1 MTIFY
6 LILADLNDPRCDTEL
21 EILKKNSSK
30 RNDQGV
36 KETIWQQLKRPELYK
51 PLRIMITF
59 FAFQQF
65 TGIFVIFVYA
75 AKVSVEAGVSI
86 DPFLCTV
93 FIGLTRVVTTILMAF
108 ISDTFGRKPPAFFS
122 GFGMA
127 FSMFSLAVLAVYPLK
142 GTSFDWIPVFLLIF
156 FIFSSTLG
164 FLTLPFSMIAEM
176 YPQRSRGLA
185 AGLTIFAGYFMSFIN
200 IKIYPTLNAS
210 FGNAVIFSFYGV
222 ISLLGIFFVH
232 FCLLE
237 TKGKTLIEI
246 ENYFRGESKNNECKS
261 IELKTLKTLN

>member
-1 MTIFY
+1 
-6 LILADLNDPRCDTEL
+6 
-21 EILKKNSSK
+21 
-30 RNDQGV
+30 
-36 KETIWQQLKRPELYK
+36 
-51 PLRIMITF
+51 MITF

-65 TGIFVIFVYA
+65 SGIFVIFVYA

-210 FGNAVIFSFYGV
+210 FGNSVIFTFYGV
-222 ISLLGIFFVH
+222 ISVLGIFFVH

-237 TKGKTLIEI
+237 TKGKSLIEI
-246 ENYFRGESKNNECKS
+246 ENYFRGESKS
-261 IELKTLKTLN
+261 IELTTLK